1 MLMEATIVSLL
12 LTSIRQL
19 PKVCNRTDKTV
30 IFVIYQFNFAISNTY
45 VNPLSVN
52 PRKWSNTLKRFVGE
66 LTVFDHFVGL
76 VLKGLMK

>member
-52 PRKWSNTLKRFVGE
+52 PRKWSNIGE
-66 LTVFDHFVGL
+66 LSVFDHFVGL